1 MANVFDIKSANVVIG
16 TAAVNT
22 NFGIGAVPSGKQ
34 RFVTYVKAANLHR
47 GAGSTN
53 TLYLASHTT
62 SQLTSSAEAIAA
74 KKMTI
79 PFIVGDIDQVVQ
91 VPEGGPDLQTPLFAI
106 AASNYLAART
116 LTGNADVFV
125 QYYDD

>member
-1 MANVFDIKSANVVIG
+1 MANTFDIKSKNVVIG
-16 TAAVNT
+16 TAAANT
-22 NFGIGAVPSGKQ
+22 NFDIGAVPAGKQ
-34 RFVTYVKAANLHR
+34 RFVTFVKATNLHK

-62 SQLTSSAEAIAA
+62 SQLTTSAEAVAA
-74 KKMTI
+74 KKMSI
-79 PFIVGDIDQVVQ
+79 PFIIGNIDQVVQ
-91 VPEGGPDLQTPLFAI
+91 VPESGPDLQTPLFTI
-106 AASNYLAART
+106 SASGYLAART

>member
-1 MANVFDIKSANVVIG
+1 MANTFDIKSKNVVIG
-16 TAAVNT
+16 TAAANT
-22 NFGIGAVPSGKQ
+22 NFDIGAVPAGKQ
-34 RFVTYVKAANLHR
+34 RFVTYVKATNLHR

-62 SQLTSSAEAIAA
+62 SQLTSLAAATAA

-91 VPEGGPDLQTPLFAI
+91 VPDGGPDLQTPLFAI
-106 AASNYLAART
+106 AASNYLSART
-116 LTGNADVFV
+116 STGNADVFV
-125 QYYDD
+125 QYFDD

>member
-1 MANVFDIKSANVVIG
+1 MANKFDIKSANIAIG
-16 TAAVNT
+16 TAAGNT
-22 NFGIGAVPSGKQ
+22 NFGIGAVPAGKQ
-34 RFVTYVKAANLHR
+34 RFITYVKATNLHR
-47 GAGSTN
+47 GAGATN

-62 SQLTSSAEAIAA
+62 SQLTSLAAASAA

-91 VPEGGPDLQTPLFAI
+91 VPKGSPDLQTPLFVI

-116 LTGNADVFV
+116 STGNADVFV
-125 QYYDD
+125 QYFDD